1 MMNRKTLITFSY
13 HLYNCNNAQ
22 KLKMEDGDRAAR

>member
-1 MMNRKTLITFSY
+1 MMNGIIVITFSY

-22 KLKMEDGDRAAR
+22 KLKMEAGDRDAG